1 MRRVLLRGGRAQG
14 KAIARWQV
22 SACYTSSMSASG
34 QPLYFT
40 DLSNHFLVAMPS
52 MTDPN
57 FAGTVVYIAEH
68 SSRGALGI
76 VVNRP
81 LEIDLAN
88 LFERLSLKLDDPRYA
103 SRPVFSGGPV
113 QNDRGFVLHSPAG
126 DFSSSMRVADDM
138 ALTSSKDVLEAV
150 AKGEGPPR
158 LLMALGY
165 AGWGEGQ
172 LEQEIAANAWL
183 TVPAS
188 PELLFEVPAEARFM
202 HAFGLLGI
210 HPAFLSSAAGHA

>member
-1 MRRVLLRGGRAQG
+1 
-14 KAIARWQV
+14 
-22 SACYTSSMSASG
+22 MSASG

-40 DLSNHFLVAMPS
+40 DLSNHFLVAMPA

-57 FAGTVVYIAEH
+57 FAGTVVYVAEH

-88 LFERLSLKLDDPRYA
+88 LFERLSLKLDDPRFA

-188 PELLFEVPAEARFM
+188 LELLFEVPAEARFM

>member
-1 MRRVLLRGGRAQG
+1 
-14 KAIARWQV
+14 
-22 SACYTSSMSASG
+22 
-34 QPLYFT
+34 
-40 DLSNHFLVAMPS
+40 
-52 MTDPN
+52 
-57 FAGTVVYIAEH
+57 
-68 SSRGALGI
+68 

-81 LEIDLAN
+81 LEIALAN

-188 PELLFEVPAEARFM
+188 LELLFEVPAEARFM

>member
-1 MRRVLLRGGRAQG
+1 
-14 KAIARWQV
+14 
-22 SACYTSSMSASG
+22 MSASG

-40 DLSNHFLVAMPS
+40 DFSNHFLVAMPA

-88 LFERLSLKLDDPRYA
+88 LFERLSLKLDDPRFA

-188 PELLFEVPAEARFM
+188 LELLFEVPAEARFM